1 MPNARHP
8 VTDVVIETERYTGG
22 RGQHDIIGH
31 GWAEIDEN
39 SITIPVHPRSLIGR
53 EAADAA
59 ADLFPEG
66 GVPVA
71 LIGILD

>member
-8 VTDVVIETERYTGG
+8 VTDVVIETERHAGG

-39 SITIPVHPRSLIGR
+39 SITIAMHTDGLN
-53 EAADAA
+53 
-59 ADLFPEG
+59 G
-66 GVPVA
+66 GVKPMGV
-71 LIGILD
+71 